1 MDKTVHKKISFWNK
15 ILSSIAKIGVN
26 PGDSEEVCLQKYISV
41 VTAIAMSVVATIWGI
56 IYLLLGEM
64 VGGIVP
70 ISYAII
76 TFILLVSLKYN
87 NNNFKIFHFIHILIT
102 LLLPFIVMIALGGF
116 INGSVAIIWGFFAS
130 IVALL
135 TLPFKNAMYWFIAYV
150 LLVIFSGIIDPYLD
164 RGTNLSGG
172 VILLFFMVNI
182 ICIAITNFLIL
193 SHFVKQKNIV
203 LNLLQKTEN

>member
-1 MDKTVHKKISFWNK
+1 M
-15 ILSSIAKIGVN
+15 N

-41 VTAIAMSVVATIWGI
+41 VTAIVMSVVATIWGI

>member
-1 MDKTVHKKISFWNK
+1 
-15 ILSSIAKIGVN
+15 
-26 PGDSEEVCLQKYISV
+26 
-41 VTAIAMSVVATIWGI
+41 
-56 IYLLLGEM
+56 
-64 VGGIVP
+64 
-70 ISYAII
+70 
-76 TFILLVSLKYN
+76 
-87 NNNFKIFHFIHILIT
+87 
-102 LLLPFIVMIALGGF
+102 MIALGGF